1 MSYYLEPYSHIK
13 NKIKVELELSNYAT
27 KKYLEH
33 ATGVGTSDLAAR
45 KILSALNAEADKLDI
60 NKLFNISTILDNLK
74 TKVNDLDVDSLKN
87 VVIDLKKVS
96 DVVDTFV
103 EKISVQQTKY
113 KGK

>member
-27 KKYLEH
+27 KKHLEH

-103 EKISVQQTKY
+103 EKSSVQQTKY